1 MIELKQLQFFA
12 ACVEEGSFSRAAE
25 VLYTSQPNVSKVIN
39 ELEREIG
46 IKLFERGGRGV
57 EPTSDGKSL
66 YEYAHEM
73 LLKEATVS
81 NLLRSRSGNTLRIS
95 FNHSR
100 SMSQVLSDF
109 YEKKNGNI
117 QLKVREGDTDMVV
130 KDVRHFYSDLGI
142 TFILEKQLSAFQYS
156 LDRNGLSMET
166 IRTDKAQIGI
176 GSANS
181 LCGTRTIALNR
192 LSKENFV
199 RHSEDFFSLENGISM
214 IEPSLKPALDKAVV
228 SNSVQFVINM
238 LLTTDKCNI
247 SVPTFYNAKLAEGVK
262 QVKIVPE
269 ITVHLV
275 CVYRYKP
282 SGIPLEFLNYIKDR
296 A

>member
-130 KDVRHFYSDLGI
+130 NDVRHFYSDLGI

-181 LCGTRTIALNR
+181 LCGAGTIALNR
-192 LSKENFV
+192 LSDENFV

-247 SVPTFYNAKLAEGVK
+247 SVPTFYNTRLADGVK

-275 CVYRYKP
+275 CIYRHKP